1 MIWFNNLNLKMSSMR
16 YINSG
21 GNGKNPFRKQNSI
34 ADEKPSEGRKVLRKQ
49 LSVDNV
55 TAIRPERSS
64 SASIINFNRQLWTNT
79 LHLIPSAN
87 DSNLKITPS
96 SVLKKREQFSITVNK

>member
-1 MIWFNNLNLKMSSMR
+1 MRWMS
-16 YINSG
+16 SG

-34 ADEKPSEGRKVLRKQ
+34 ADDKPSEGRKVLRKQ

-55 TAIRPERSS
+55 TAIRPERTS

-79 LHLIPSAN
+79 IHQVPSAN

-96 SVLKKREQFSITVNK
+96 SVLKKREQFVSIVSK